1 MHIQVYD
8 GWTFN
13 ASQRLLR
20 LSGKNTIHT
29 PFSVKSSV
37 PRMLVRFIT
46 DDSIN
51 NFLGFFATYTQTN
64 SAIDCNR
71 IINGTNDGFIS
82 SPNFPSNYGINNL
95 DCRSFI
101 TVPNG
106 FRVLLTFTY
115 FQTERNFD
123 FVEVSFRFIDL
134 KTFRNCYKHNLFW

>member
-106 FRVLLTFTY
+106 FRDQSPVFAKPVNHSTF
-115 FQTERNFD
+115 
-123 FVEVSFRFIDL
+123 VSRSYVYIVNIILKAIFI
-134 KTFRNCYKHNLFW
+134 FGRQI